1 MPIFPILL
9 LLVALQ
15 RVGELVYA
23 RRNEARLRQRGGVE
37 VGADHYPLFILLH
50 GSWLIVLALA
60 VPWDAP
66 VSWPLIAAFLLLQA
80 GRVWVIASLGPY
92 WTTRIITV
100 PSAPLV
106 RSGPYR
112 WLKHPNYLVVALEI
126 PLLPL
131 VAGQVWLAVGFG
143 MANLALLARRIRVEN
158 RALADRSASR
168 LSQAHPE
175 ST

>member
-1 MPIFPILL
+1 M
-9 LLVALQ
+9 
-15 RVGELVYA
+15 
-23 RRNEARLRQRGGVE
+23 
-37 VGADHYPLFILLH
+37 
-50 GSWLIVLALA
+50 
-60 VPWDAP
+60 PWDSP

-100 PSAPLV
+100 PGAPLV

-143 MANLALLARRIRVEN
+143 IANLALLAWRIRVEN
-158 RALADRSASR
+158 GALAERGSSPAR
-168 LSQAHPE
+168 A
-175 ST
+175 

>member
-15 RVGELVYA
+15 RVAELIYA
-23 RRNEARLRQRGGVE
+23 RRNEGRLRQRGGVE
-37 VGADHYPLFILLH
+37 VGAAHYPLFIVLH

-66 VSWPLIAAFLLLQA
+66 VSWPLIAAFLVLQA

-100 PSAPLV
+100 PGAPLV

-143 MANLALLARRIRVEN
+143 IANLALLAWRIRVEN
-158 RALADRSASR
+158 GALADRPAR
-168 LSQAHPE
+168 AFPI
-175 ST
+175 

>member
-15 RVGELVYA
+15 RVAELAYA
-23 RRNEARLRQRGGVE
+23 RRNERRLRQRGGVE
-37 VGADHYPLFILLH
+37 VGAAHYPLFILLH

-60 VPWDAP
+60 VPWDVP
-66 VSWPLIAAFLLLQA
+66 VSWPLIAAFLVLQA

-100 PSAPLV
+100 PGAPLV

-143 MANLALLARRIRVEN
+143 IANLALLAWRIRVEN
-158 RALADRSASR
+158 GALAERDSTPASAW
-168 LSQAHPE
+168 E
-175 ST
+175 GG

>member
-15 RVGELVYA
+15 RVGELIYA
-23 RRNEARLRQRGGVE
+23 RHNERNLRQRGGVE
-37 VGADHYPLFILLH
+37 VGAAHYPLFILLH

-66 VSWPLIAAFLLLQA
+66 VNWPLIAAFLLLQA

-100 PSAPLV
+100 PGAPLV

-143 MANLALLARRIRVEN
+143 IANLALLAWRIRVEN
-158 RALADRSASR
+158 GALAERGSSPAGAWNR
-168 LSQAHPE
+168 G
-175 ST
+175 

>member
-1 MPIFPILL
+1 MPVFPILL

-15 RVGELVYA
+15 RVAELIYA
-23 RRNEARLRQRGGVE
+23 RRNEGRLRQRGGVE
-37 VGADHYPLFILLH
+37 VGAAHYPLFILLH

-66 VSWPLIAAFLLLQA
+66 VSWPLIAAFLVLQA

-100 PSAPLV
+100 PGAPLV

-143 MANLALLARRIRVEN
+143 LANLALLAWRIRVEN
-158 RALADRSASR
+158 GALADRPASR
-168 LSQAHPE
+168 RSQAHRG

>member
-15 RVGELVYA
+15 RVGELIHA
-23 RRNEARLRQRGGVE
+23 RRNERNLRQRGGVE
-37 VGADHYPLFILLH
+37 VGAAHYPLFILLH

-66 VSWPLIAAFLLLQA
+66 VSWPLIAAFLVLQA

-100 PSAPLV
+100 PGAPLV

-112 WLKHPNYLVVALEI
+112 SLKHPNYLVVALEI

-143 MANLALLARRIRVEN
+143 LANLVLLAWRIRVEN
-158 RALADRSASR
+158 GALAQRSASR
-168 LSQAHPE
+168 LSPAHPE
-175 ST
+175 NT

>member
-23 RRNEARLRQRGGVE
+23 RRNEAHLRQRGGVE
-37 VGADHYPLFILLH
+37 VGAAHYPLFILLH

-100 PSAPLV
+100 PGAPLV

-112 WLKHPNYLVVALEI
+112 WVKHPNYLVVALEI

-131 VAGQVWLAVGFG
+131 VAGQVWLAIGFG
-143 MANLALLARRIRVEN
+143 LANLALLAWRIRVEN